1 MGHKEI
7 ERKWLIDNPP
17 DLSGAARIQIRQGYI
32 AVSDQGPEVRLRRK
46 GEKFFQSVKTGEGL
60 QRDEI
65 EIELS
70 EKQFRKL
77 WPATRGRRLDKVRHT
92 LKRHGRKIEVDIY
105 RQRLS
110 GLKVAEVEFKTP
122 RQAQSFSPPDW
133 FGKEVTGDKAYKN
146 ANLASR
152 GEKEH

>member
-1 MGHKEI
+1 MGQKEI

-17 DLSGAARIQIRQGYI
+17 DLSSAARIQIRQGYI
-32 AVSDQGPEVRLRRK
+32 AVSDQGVEVRLRRK
-46 GEKFFQSVKTGEGL
+46 GEEFFQTVKRGEGL

-77 WPATRGRRLDKVRHT
+77 WPTTRGRRLDKIRHT
-92 LKRHGRKIEVDIY
+92 LKRDGQTIEVDIY
-105 RQRLS
+105 RQKLS
-110 GLKVAEVEFKTP
+110 GLKVAEVEFKT
-122 RQAQSFSPPDW
+122 RKQAQSFSPPKW

-146 ANLASR
+146 ANLAERR
-152 GEKEH
+152 GKK

>member
-17 DLSGAARIQIRQGYI
+17 DLSDTTMTQIRQGYI
-32 AVSDQGPEVRLRRK
+32 AVADKGPEIRLRRK
-46 GEKFFQSVKTGEGL
+46 GAKFFLTTKTGAGL

-77 WPATRGRRLDKVRHT
+77 WPATRGRRLNKNRHT
-92 LKRHGRKIEVDIY
+92 LKWHGQTIEVDVY
-105 RQRLS
+105 RQKLS
-110 GLKVAEVEFKTP
+110 GLTVAEVEFKT
-122 RQAQSFSPPDW
+122 RKQAQSFSPPEW
-133 FGKEVTGDKAYKN
+133 FGKEVTKDKAYRN
-146 ANLASR
+146 ANLAGR
-152 GEKEH
+152 KEK